1 MKIDDS
7 NGNKMI
13 IMVLSL
19 VYIYVLNV
27 FKLRSYS
34 ITMVLTRQEKEK
46 QILDLYNQGQT
57 YKQIAKTVRVSPRD
71 IKPVLKKAEKERERE
86 LGLTTLERDKSSTE
100 NRETQKKTSFSSR
113 AIVCSRKTR
122 LHWMLQSN

>member
-46 QILDLYNQGQT
+46 QILDLYNQ
-57 YKQIAKTVRVSPRD
+57 VRP
-71 IKPVLKKAEKERERE
+71 
-86 LGLTTLERDKSSTE
+86 
-100 NRETQKKTSFSSR
+100 TS
-113 AIVCSRKTR
+113 K
-122 LHWMLQSN
+122 